1 MNRDGRGGQN
11 GPENA
16 ETSIFGAPT
25 PKMTRCKAS
34 LLTHKPAASKRN
46 TRSRRISI
54 RAKEIMWLPLL
65 DGKAELPDRR
75 AMRRSG
81 GNVLSGDIV
90 STQEEKHVI

>member
-1 MNRDGRGGQN
+1 
-11 GPENA
+11 
-16 ETSIFGAPT
+16 
-25 PKMTRCKAS
+25 
-34 LLTHKPAASKRN
+34 
-46 TRSRRISI
+46 
-54 RAKEIMWLPLL
+54 MWLPLL